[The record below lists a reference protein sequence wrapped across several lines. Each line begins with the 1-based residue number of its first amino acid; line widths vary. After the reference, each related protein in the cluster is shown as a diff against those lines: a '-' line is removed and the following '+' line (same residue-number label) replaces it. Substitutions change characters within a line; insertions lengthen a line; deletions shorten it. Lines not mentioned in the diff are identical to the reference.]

1 MCKTSLYVL
10 QVESCGFNRLHLL
23 SDIYHIF
30 GVFYAHRTQALTL
43 ILLPCLVIMSN
54 ERRRFRRSYRLHY
67 GTQIYQDKNKTK
79 GSVNLLELINLGD
92 EIREEICDIYME
104 GQYHGFCKYLLECME
119 DVD

>member
-1 MCKTSLYVL
+1 
-10 QVESCGFNRLHLL
+10 
-23 SDIYHIF
+23 
-30 GVFYAHRTQALTL
+30 
-43 ILLPCLVIMSN
+43 MSN

-119 DVD
+119 DVDQEFDKLPQKDYSLEKSVHPSR